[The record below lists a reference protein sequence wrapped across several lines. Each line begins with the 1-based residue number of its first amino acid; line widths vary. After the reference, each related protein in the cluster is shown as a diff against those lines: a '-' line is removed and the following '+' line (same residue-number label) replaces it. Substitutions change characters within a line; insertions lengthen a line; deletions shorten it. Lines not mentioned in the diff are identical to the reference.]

1 MKRIILS
8 CIGIVL
14 SPRRILPLPFRKKN
28 ISKKSNLKGERSE
41 MLPFKSFLGPTFIR
55 KSTPH
60 SVLLNSINF
69 IRKYLVVK
77 CCYPAL
83 RVNNFINNL
92 NSATLLSIKLFKR
105 LSNKKLLVI
114 LPCQNFHLS
123 LCCEKKTS
131 KTLV

>member
-1 MKRIILS
+1 MLDDNNLRMKRIILS

-28 ISKKSNLKGERSE
+28 ISKKSDLKGATSE

-69 IRKYLVVK
+69 IIKYLWTPQSYQNYIK
-77 CCYPAL
+77 HYL
-83 RVNNFINNL
+83 HKL
-92 NSATLLSIKLFKR
+92 NTTHYNIKYHHKHKADGETDSAKVAMLT
-105 LSNKKLLVI
+105 
-114 LPCQNFHLS
+114 
-123 LCCEKKTS
+123 T
-131 KTLV
+131 